1 MLKKLYQKSSGIYFS
16 SLVKSLLTKLLNAP
30 NKYNLESV
38 LQYYLK
44 LIIAK
49 SNLVP
54 RALSSY
60 SENIRWG
67 QVCAKPSHLIDT
79 SALEVLKI
87 MQNIDILKASG
98 IDKFPGK
105 ILKDGAEILAKS
117 ITEICNLPITSRTFS
132 IAYKV
137 VKLKPIF
144 KKGKKIAR
152 SYYRPISL
160 LPLVSKFLK
169 GFYMTKQMN

>member
-1 MLKKLYQKSSGIYFS
+1 
-16 SLVKSLLTKLLNAP
+16 
-30 NKYNLESV
+30 
-38 LQYYLK
+38 
-44 LIIAK
+44 
-49 SNLVP
+49 
-54 RALSSY
+54 
-60 SENIRWG
+60 
-67 QVCAKPSHLIDT
+67 
-79 SALEVLKI
+79 

-144 KKGKKIAR
+144 KKCKKIAQTYFIVTI
-152 SYYRPISL
+152 SFKIFEKILHGQANELIKENNLLHYYQSAF
-160 LPLVSKFLK
+160 KT
-169 GFYMTKQMN
+169 YN